1 MVKILWRSIFNGC
14 YDYIDGVRDLFL
26 IAVIKQRL
34 VIICDK
40 LNGPTN
46 RRNKDIVNYEIK
58 DRMRCCF
65 KMLCKIVGIY

>member
-14 YDYIDGVRDLFL
+14 YDYIYGVRDLFL
-26 IAVIKQRL
+26 IAFIKQRL

-46 RRNKDIVNYEIK
+46 RRNKDIVNYEIR
-58 DRMRCCF
+58 DRMRFCF
-65 KMLCKIVGIY
+65 KMLCKIVGVY